1 MDARDQVVT
10 LFGGGGFL
18 GRYVAQA
25 LMKSGARVR
34 IAERDPRHAWFV
46 KPLGALG
53 QSQFVAAD
61 ILRPDSARRAA
72 QGSTAVVNLVGILKG
87 DFQKYHVEGA
97 RNVARAAAEAG
108 AGALV
113 QISAIGAD
121 LASPSAYG
129 HSKAEGENAV
139 REAFP
144 GATAIRPSVLF
155 GAEDQFINRLAGLAS
170 LLPVVPVIRPAV
182 KLQPAWV
189 SDVARA
195 IAAAALDPRTHA
207 GRTYELGGPEV
218 MTMEALNRWIG
229 EATGRT
235 KPIWPVPD
243 EGAALLAK
251 AIGWLPGAPI
261 TTDQLAM
268 LGRDNV
274 VANDAAGFE
283 AFGIA
288 PAPLAAI
295 APAWLVRYRRHGRFS
310 TTKAA

>member
-25 LMKSGARVR
+25 LMKSGARIR
-34 IAERDPRHAWFV
+34 IAERDPSDAWFL

-87 DFQKYHVEGA
+87 DFDKVHVEGA
-97 RNVARAAAEAG
+97 RNVAQAAAAAG
-108 AGALV
+108 AQAFV

-121 LASPSAYG
+121 RASPAAYG
-129 HSKAEGENAV
+129 RSKAAGEVAV
-139 REAFP
+139 REVFP
-144 GATAIRPSVLF
+144 GATIIRPSVLF
-155 GAEDQFINRLAGLAS
+155 GAEDQFVNRFAGLAS
-170 LLPVVPVIRPAV
+170 LLPVVPVVRPGV

-189 SDVARA
+189 GDVARA
-195 IAAAALDPRTHA
+195 IAAAALDPRGHA

-235 KPIWPVPD
+235 KPVWPMPD
-243 EGAALLAK
+243 EVAQLMAK

-261 TTDQLAM
+261 TADQWAM

-274 VANDAAGFE
+274 VAADAAGFE
-283 AFGIA
+283 AFGIV
-288 PAPLAAI
+288 PAPLATV
-295 APAWLVRYRRHGRFS
+295 APAWLVRFRRHGRFS
-310 TTKAA
+310 TTKPA

>member
-34 IAERDPRHAWFV
+34 IAERDPSDAWFL

-53 QSQFVAAD
+53 QSQFVSAD

-87 DFQKYHVEGA
+87 DFEKVHVEGA
-97 RNVARAAAEAG
+97 RNVAMAAADVGAEAF
-108 AGALV
+108 V

-121 LASPSAYG
+121 RASPAAYG
-129 HSKAEGENAV
+129 RSKAEGEAAV

-144 GATAIRPSVLF
+144 GATVIRPSVLF
-155 GAEDQFINRLAGLAS
+155 GAEDQFVNRFAGLAS
-170 LLPVVPVIRPAV
+170 MLPVVPVVRPGV

-189 SDVARA
+189 SDVAQA
-195 IAAAALDPRTHA
+195 VAAAALDPRSHG

-218 MTMEALNRWIG
+218 VTMEALNRWIG

-243 EGAALLAK
+243 EAAALMAK
-251 AIGWLPGAPI
+251 AVGWLPGAPI
-261 TTDQLAM
+261 TADQWAM

-283 AFGIA
+283 AFGIT
-288 PAPLAAI
+288 PAPLAAV

-310 TTKAA
+310 TTKSA